1 MEDDE
6 WDRKVTRLLI
16 SEFEGRAR
24 TAQLETSL
32 LQENLLTG
40 GMDKE
45 NLLTGGM
52 DSVLRRLSDN
62 SRFLIFR
69 RGEQVKYVSV
79 DWENV
84 GICSEFRKKCRR
96 ENCPNFHVCKFFI
109 SCKCKKGST
118 CQFGHDLQDT
128 ANTRVSD
135 SLGLSSFSPE
145 EIRTI
150 IFRSHPAVCVNY
162 NKDGC
167 EDNDCPDLHVCS
179 LFIIRQCTD
188 CMLEHS
194 FRTSEHN
201 QWVLD
206 TFHLGHL
213 TDEELRKKI
222 LVRNLNQPKSQR
234 KRKVSS
240 SSVSRCSTST
250 SKEEEDCIVN
260 VFNFLLKRFF
270 GRTKFNT
277 FLTDKGNLL
286 HGLKRPAIIE
296 WFQDNHDRFLLY
308 ESEGDVK
315 YVSVYNR
322 RARACHRYHN
332 PSRSDCGNHRC
343 HYFHVCR
350 RYVGGDCVNPRCSLT
365 HDLSSESNVKVRSD
379 LNLDQLTDDEVLALM
394 LCSSPA
400 VCVNHNKSGCSLS
413 DCPDLHVCLTY
424 IFNQCPRDEL
434 PEDELRR
441 LVIVKKGNN
450 REVPQDAGVFAV
462 QATPPRGQEV
472 ATVSSIHQAATDVYQ
487 AAASGVAEPQ
497 IEINFIDYILDP
509 SNWSSVEADDDV
521 DTYEYICEAYTW
533 TGACPKGSD
542 CPHYH
547 SPHRRPYLWL
557 KLEDGHP
564 PSDSVVFEE
573 RRLSTPSYVDA
584 APGIPLNFYTQWVWY
599 REEYDGRYV
608 EFYPVSIAV
617 QCVVPDIIHQIPEP
631 LDCCGPLPKLSE
643 LVLNLEL

>member
-6 WDRKVTRLLI
+6 WDRKVTKLLI

-32 LQENLLTG
+32 LEANLLTG
-40 GMDKE
+40 GMDR
-45 NLLTGGM
+45 
-52 DSVLRRLSDN
+52 VLRRLCDN
-62 SRFLIFR
+62 SGFLIFR

-109 SCKCKKGST
+109 SCKCKKGSN
-118 CQFGHDLQDT
+118 CDFSHDLQDT
-128 ANTRVSD
+128 HNTRVSD

-150 IFRSHPAVCVNY
+150 IFRSHPAVCLNY
-162 NKDGC
+162 NKGGC

-188 CMLEHS
+188 CRLEHS

-206 TFHLGHL
+206 TFNLGHL

-222 LVRNLNQPKSQR
+222 LVRNLNQPQSQLT
-234 KRKVSS
+234 RKVSS

-250 SKEEEDCIVN
+250 SKEEEDCIVR

-277 FLTDKGNLL
+277 FLTDRGNLL
-286 HGLKRPAIIE
+286 QGLKRPAIIE
-296 WFQDNHDRFLLY
+296 WFKDNQDRFLLF

-332 PSRSDCGNHRC
+332 PRLPDCGNHRC

-365 HDLSSESNVKVRSD
+365 HDLSSGSNVKVRSD

-400 VCVNHNKSGCSLS
+400 VCVNHNKSGCNLS

-424 IFNQCPRDEL
+424 IFNQCPRGEGCKSGHAIRDSGEHNLYVLKAFGMDEL
-434 PEDELRR
+434 PEDDLRR

-450 REVPQDAGVFAV
+450 REDPQDAGVFAV
-462 QATPPRGQEV
+462 HTTPPRGQEV

-497 IEINFIDYILDP
+497 IEIIFIDYILDP
-509 SNWSSVEADDDV
+509 SNWSSVEGQHLVFDL
-521 DTYEYICEAYTW
+521 T
-533 TGACPKGSD
+533 
-542 CPHYH
+542 
-547 SPHRRPYLWL
+547 L
-557 KLEDGHP
+557 KL
-564 PSDSVVFEE
+564 
-573 RRLSTPSYVDA
+573 LSCNY
-584 APGIPLNFYTQWVWY
+584 
-599 REEYDGRYV
+599 
-608 EFYPVSIAV
+608 
-617 QCVVPDIIHQIPEP
+617 
-631 LDCCGPLPKLSE
+631 
-643 LVLNLEL
+643 